1 MTTRPKPTR
10 SRAAGVTRAL
20 SLACLALLLVASG
33 GWRATRAETP
43 AAADCF
49 SLDDLAPDERA
60 RAETLFLAL
69 LDSEALY
76 TVACDLK
83 PMSGGYVRFQFDA
96 AQPDLTDIEATRRRL
111 MRFRCG
117 DLFYADVLVFAA
129 AYDGK
134 RQAEGVVFNRRALER
149 AIRAHAG
156 YFAPFGV
163 TPNAHPMDALK
174 TVEHAERALRWRG
187 YGYLFGYPDAAVD
200 FFVAAGES
208 QDATGKF
215 VERDFLHIPS
225 YARATGAFT
234 WAVPKGHRETDA
246 EKRLRAEAMAV
257 LENYRARRA
266 QLIGDGK
273 PGVVALLREL
283 AQRPGAK
290 PAARP

>member
-1 MTTRPKPTR
+1 MTDSSAARR
-10 SRAAGVTRAL
+10 RAVGTARVL
-20 SLACLALLLVASG
+20 SLAFLALLLVVLG
-33 GWRATRAETP
+33 GRRATGAETHT
-43 AAADCF
+43 AADCF

-60 RAETLFLAL
+60 RAEALFLAL

-96 AQPDLTDIEATRRRL
+96 ARPDLTEMETTRRLL

-117 DLFYADVLVFAA
+117 DRFYADVLVFAA
-129 AYDGK
+129 VYDGK

-149 AIRAHAG
+149 TIRAHAA
-156 YFAPFGV
+156 YFAPYGV

-174 TVEHAERALRWRG
+174 TVEHAARAARWRG

-215 VERDFLHIPS
+215 VARDFVHIPS

-234 WAVPKGHRETDA
+234 WAVPKGHQETDE
-246 EKRLRAEAMAV
+246 EKRLRAEATTV
-257 LENYRARRA
+257 LEDYRARRA
-266 QLIGDGK
+266 RLIGDGK

-283 AQRPGAK
+283 TRQPAVNA
-290 PAARP
+290 AARP